1 MLQKLRVQRAFN
13 QTAGRS
19 AQHVQLPLE
28 IARRLITHFEF
39 LKINPALI
47 VDLGAGSGLAQP
59 ALQQQF
65 PRAQLISVDFSSAQ
79 LGAAMPGGARWWPWA
94 KRRATLLCADAEAL
108 PLRSGSVDLI
118 WSNLMLPY
126 CDLAPVMREA
136 LRVLKP
142 DGLFLF
148 STLGPDTL
156 KEWRECAMDTEPHA
170 FTDMHDIGDALV
182 ESGFSNPVMDRE
194 NLTTLYLDLKT
205 LARDL
210 KWAGGSAAA
219 SHRIQ
224 GLNGRARW
232 NRFSAAY
239 ETLRC
244 AEGLPVT
251 LEVVY
256 GHAWKPAA
264 RKTAQGK
271 PIIEL
276 RSV

>member
-13 QTAGRS
+13 QAAGRS
-19 AQHVQLPLE
+19 ALHVQLPLE
-28 IARRLITHFEF
+28 IARRLISHFEF
-39 LKINPALI
+39 LKINPTLI
-47 VDLGAGSGLAQP
+47 LDLGAGSGLAQP
-59 ALQQQF
+59 ALRQQF
-65 PRAQLISVDFSSAQ
+65 AEARIVSVDFSWRQ
-79 LGAAMPGGARWWPWA
+79 LHAATPSGPRWWPWT
-94 KRRATLLCADAEAL
+94 KRAAATICADAETL
-108 PLRSGSVDLI
+108 PLCSGSVDLI

-156 KEWRECAMDTEPHA
+156 KEWRECATDTEPHA

-219 SHRIQ
+219 NNRLQ

>member
-13 QTAGRS
+13 QAAGRS
-19 AQHVQLPLE
+19 AQQAQLPLE
-28 IARRLITHFEF
+28 IAQRLITHFEF

-47 VDLGAGSGLAQP
+47 LDLGAGSGLAQP

-65 PRAQLISVDFSSAQ
+65 PKAHIVSVDFSWEQ
-79 LGAAMPGGARWWPWA
+79 LHATASGGPHWWPWA
-94 KRRATLLCADAEAL
+94 RRRATRLCADAESL
-108 PLRSGSVDLI
+108 PLRSASMGLV
-118 WSNLMLPY
+118 WSNLLLPY
-126 CDLAPVMREA
+126 CDLAPVMREV
-136 LRVLKP
+136 LRILKP
-142 DGLFLF
+142 EGLFLF

-156 KEWRECAMDTEPHA
+156 KEWRDCAESSEPHV

-194 NLTTLYLDLKT
+194 NLTTLYPDLKT
-205 LARDL
+205 IARDL

-219 SHRIQ
+219 TNRLQ
-224 GLNGRARW
+224 GLAGRARW
-232 NRFSAAY
+232 DRFSASY
-239 ETLRC
+239 EALRC

-256 GHAWKPAA
+256 GHAWKPAP

-276 RSV
+276 RPV